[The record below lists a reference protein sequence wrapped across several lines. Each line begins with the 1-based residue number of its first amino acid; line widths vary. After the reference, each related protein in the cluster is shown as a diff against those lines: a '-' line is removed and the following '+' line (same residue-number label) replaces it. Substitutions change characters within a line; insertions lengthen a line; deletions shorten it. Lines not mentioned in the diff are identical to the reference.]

1 MSFFRAGLS
10 QANAVLADRAMVL
23 RLVKLVVNK
32 LDSSASPRRSVISR
46 IFSVPPDSKSCLT
59 FALQMLFYLHLGNT
73 KKFSI

>member
-32 LDSSASPRRSVISR
+32 VDSSASPRSVISR
-46 IFSVPPDSKSCLT
+46 IFSVPPDSKLCLT

-73 KKFSI
+73 KKFSV